1 MIARITVKDSEKF
14 RHYMTQ
20 TQNVTVPYGAV
31 WLHRGKVDRAPNG
44 RDDYAIAVTMKF
56 PSNEKINE

>member
-20 TQNVTVPYGAV
+20 TQNVTVFTGTMQFAGV
-31 WLHRGKVDRAPNG
+31 FRMGMLRGQTWLN
-44 RDDYAIAVTMKF
+44 YIF
-56 PSNEKINE
+56 